1 MCFLYNSTCNSPSLW
16 DFGTICITDINKRY
30 VAPALGRST
39 CRLQLGES
47 TECHSQAVFSSN
59 LPHHH
64 LPRIFVARVHQL
76 GTNGIRRIGYNVS
89 KCFVLIS
96 WAHLFPSFLFR
107 SLYNFFFLLKI
118 ALHCLCPRTPTVCSV
133 TVVVG
138 ACICNL
144 SSLKKMQVDSVG
156 SLKIFRSFH
165 NSGITS
171 VVSKRS

>member
-1 MCFLYNSTCNSPSLW
+1 MS
-16 DFGTICITDINKRY
+16 
-30 VAPALGRST
+30 
-39 CRLQLGES
+39 
-47 TECHSQAVFSSN
+47 FSSSV
-59 LPHHH
+59 LFKPPHHH
-64 LPRIFVARVHQL
+64 LPRVFVARVHQL

-107 SLYNFFFLLKI
+107 SLYNFFFSTKN
-118 ALHCLCPRTPTVCSV
+118 C
-133 TVVVG
+133 
-138 ACICNL
+138 
-144 SSLKKMQVDSVG
+144 SSLPLSPNSHHVQCHSGGGSMHLQPQLSEKMQVDSVG